1 MFAGRQPWSGCG
13 HGNSCPQNR
22 TAMRCSPASTTRWA
36 LHIAAMPPRN
46 YVPDSD
52 VAHRGLAAWTAGNVA
67 GATHRSGISLRAQ
80 VTIYEEVD
88 VKKLSRSERSI
99 LVASALATQDV
110 DNEPFFRRVRDR
122 IDR

>member
-1 MFAGRQPWSGCG
+1 MKP
-13 HGNSCPQNR
+13 
-22 TAMRCSPASTTRWA
+22 
-36 LHIAAMPPRN
+36 
-46 YVPDSD
+46 
-52 VAHRGLAAWTAGNVA
+52 
-67 GATHRSGISLRAQ
+67 Q

>member
-1 MFAGRQPWSGCG
+1 M
-13 HGNSCPQNR
+13 
-22 TAMRCSPASTTRWA
+22 
-36 LHIAAMPPRN
+36 
-46 YVPDSD
+46 
-52 VAHRGLAAWTAGNVA
+52 A

>member
-1 MFAGRQPWSGCG
+1 MG
-13 HGNSCPQNR
+13 
-22 TAMRCSPASTTRWA
+22 
-36 LHIAAMPPRN
+36 
-46 YVPDSD
+46 
-52 VAHRGLAAWTAGNVA
+52 GLAVRPLGEHERNDTWNP
-67 GATHRSGISLRAQ
+67 LKPQ